1 MNSTVENLRSS
12 PRKASFLLLAAASAL
27 LAIGAC
33 AQSTVSVRADYWYP
47 YNGDPADAKPGY
59 AIEILKAVF
68 EKGGGKLDY
77 GVMPWKLAVSEAEK
91 GGVNG
96 VIGALKSD
104 TPDFVFPDEPIALSE
119 NTLFAKKGSS
129 LTFNGL
135 ESLKGKRLGVVNGYS
150 YSEKLDEYIKQNQGN
165 AQAIDESTGDNPVEQ
180 AIRKLQAG
188 RIDVFVEGK
197 TVFWAQVAKMGL
209 SRDDFVEVAKV
220 SEPEPLYVS
229 FSPKKDDAK
238 ALAAKLTAG
247 IRELRAS
254 GELAK
259 ILAKYSVQDW
269 AK

>member
-1 MNSTVENLRSS
+1 MALALSLW
-12 PRKASFLLLAAASAL
+12 AAAAL
-27 LAIGAC
+27 
-33 AQSTVSVRADYWYP
+33 AQTVSVRADYWYP

-59 AIEILKAVF
+59 VIEILKAVF
-68 EKGGGKLDY
+68 EKGGGKVDY
-77 GVMPWKLAVSEAEK
+77 AVMPWKRAVSEAEK
-91 GGVNG
+91 GAVNG
-96 VIGALKSD
+96 VIAALKSD
-104 TPDFVFPDEPIALSE
+104 TPDFAFPEEPIGMSE
-119 NTLFAKKGSS
+119 NSLFVKKGSTWS
-129 LTFNGL
+129 FANMD
-135 ESLKGKRLGVVNGYS
+135 SLKGKRLGIVNGYS
-150 YSEKLDEYIKQNQGN
+150 YGAAVDEYIKKNLGN
-165 AQAIDESTGDNPVEQ
+165 AQAIDESAGDNPVEQ

-209 SRDDFVEVAKV
+209 NKDDFVEVAV
-220 SEPEPLYVS
+220 ASEGEPLYVS

-259 ILAKYSVQDW
+259 ILAKYGATDW

>member
-1 MNSTVENLRSS
+1 MNSISES
-12 PRKASFLLLAAASAL
+12 PRSAHRQARWLILATAVVTLAAQAL
-27 LAIGAC
+27 
-33 AQSTVSVRADYWYP
+33 AQTTVSVRADYWYP

-77 GVMPWKLAVSEAEK
+77 AVMPWKRAVSDAEK

-104 TPDFVFPDEPIALSE
+104 TPDFVFPEEPIGLSE
-119 NTLFAKKGSS
+119 NTLFMKKGSS
-129 LTFNGL
+129 LTFTGL
-135 ESLKGKRLGVVNGYS
+135 DSLKGKRLGVVNGYS

-209 SRDDFVEVAKV
+209 SKDDFVEVAKV
-220 SEPEPLYVS
+220 NEAEPLYVS

-259 ILAKYSVQDW
+259 ILTKYSVPDW